1 MQCRMEIFLKK
12 YKKMIFFYL
21 KKYYLINN
29 MEDEDYDINDYDLD
43 EDDGNIIETDDN
55 ENKNEDETSF
65 VGYNEIMDKNKKVKK
80 KTVPFLNKFEKA
92 RLLGVRIQQL
102 SAGAQPKISTEGF
115 ETIQDI
121 VDEELRQ
128 RKIPLII
135 KRNLPNGDSEE
146 WKLEEFEKV

>member
-1 MQCRMEIFLKK
+1 
-12 YKKMIFFYL
+12 
-21 KKYYLINN
+21 

>member
-1 MQCRMEIFLKK
+1 MA
-12 YKKMIFFYL
+12 
-21 KKYYLINN
+21 
-29 MEDEDYDINDYDLD
+29 DEDHDINDYDLD

-55 ENKNEDETSF
+55 ENKNEDETNF
-65 VGYNEIMDKNKKVKK
+65 VGYNEIMEKNKKIKK

-146 WKLEEFEKV
+146 WKLEKF

>member
-1 MQCRMEIFLKK
+1 MA
-12 YKKMIFFYL
+12 
-21 KKYYLINN
+21 
-29 MEDEDYDINDYDLD
+29 DEDYDINDYELD
-43 EDDGNIIETDDN
+43 EDDENVIEFDEN
-55 ENKNEDETSF
+55 EEKNEDESEF
-65 VGYNEIMDKNKKVKK
+65 IGYNEIIDKNKNVKK

-92 RLLGVRIQQL
+92 RLLGERIQQL
-102 SAGAQPKISTEGF
+102 SAGEQPKISTEGF

-121 VDEELRQ
+121 VEEELKQ

>member
-1 MQCRMEIFLKK
+1 MA
-12 YKKMIFFYL
+12 
-21 KKYYLINN
+21 
-29 MEDEDYDINDYDLD
+29 DEDYDVNDYDI
-43 EDDGNIIETDDN
+43 EDDDNIIDYEDNDD
-55 ENKNEDETSF
+55 KNEENSKFLGYDE
-65 VGYNEIMDKNKKVKK
+65 VIDKNKKNKK

-102 SAGAQPKISTEGF
+102 SAGAEPKISTEGF

-121 VDEELRQ
+121 VEEELRL

-135 KRNLPNGDSEE
+135 KRNLPNGESEE

>member
-115 ETIQDI
+115 ETIPDI
-121 VDEELRQ
+121 IDEELRQ

>member
-1 MQCRMEIFLKK
+1 MAD
-12 YKKMIFFYL
+12 
-21 KKYYLINN
+21 
-29 MEDEDYDINDYDLD
+29 EDEIYNINEF
-43 EDDGNIIETDDN
+43 EDDNFDEV
-55 ENKNEDETSF
+55 EDEIVENIQIEESIMS
-65 VGYNEIMDKNKKVKK
+65 YDEIISKNNNKKK

-102 SAGAQPKISTEGF
+102 SSGAQPKIQTNGLNSIIE
-115 ETIQDI
+115 I
-121 VDEELRQ
+121 VEEELKQ

>member
-1 MQCRMEIFLKK
+1 MA
-12 YKKMIFFYL
+12 
-21 KKYYLINN
+21 
-29 MEDEDYDINDYDLD
+29 DEDYDINDYDIDDDD
-43 EDDGNIIETDDN
+43 ENIIDFEDNDD
-55 ENKNEDETSF
+55 KNETEKEF
-65 VGYNEIMDKNKKVKK
+65 IGYNEVIEKNKKVKK

-115 ETIQDI
+115 ETIKDI
-121 VDEELRQ
+121 VDEELKQ

-135 KRNLPNGDSEE
+135 KRNLPNGESEE

>member
-1 MQCRMEIFLKK
+1 MA
-12 YKKMIFFYL
+12 
-21 KKYYLINN
+21 
-29 MEDEDYDINDYDLD
+29 DVDYDINDYDLD

-55 ENKNEDETSF
+55 ENKNEDETNF
-65 VGYNEIMDKNKKVKK
+65 VGYNEIMEKNKKIKK

>member
-1 MQCRMEIFLKK
+1 MA
-12 YKKMIFFYL
+12 
-21 KKYYLINN
+21 
-29 MEDEDYDINDYDLD
+29 DEDYDINDYELD
-43 EDDGNIIETDDN
+43 EDDENVIDFDEN
-55 ENKNEDETSF
+55 EEKNEDESEF
-65 VGYNEIMDKNKKVKK
+65 IGYNEIIDKNKNVKK

-121 VDEELRQ
+121 VEEELKQ

>member
-1 MQCRMEIFLKK
+1 MA
-12 YKKMIFFYL
+12 
-21 KKYYLINN
+21 
-29 MEDEDYDINDYDLD
+29 DEDHDINDYDLD

-55 ENKNEDETSF
+55 ENKNEDETNF
-65 VGYNEIMDKNKKVKK
+65 VGYNEIMEKNKKIKK

>member
-1 MQCRMEIFLKK
+1 MA
-12 YKKMIFFYL
+12 
-21 KKYYLINN
+21 
-29 MEDEDYDINDYDLD
+29 DEDYDINDYELD
-43 EDDGNIIETDDN
+43 EDDENVIDFDEN
-55 ENKNEDETSF
+55 EEKNEDESEF
-65 VGYNEIMDKNKKVKK
+65 IGYNEIIDKNKNVKK

-102 SAGAQPKISTEGF
+102 SAGAQPKISTDGF

-121 VDEELRQ
+121 VEEELRQ

>member
-1 MQCRMEIFLKK
+1 MA
-12 YKKMIFFYL
+12 
-21 KKYYLINN
+21 
-29 MEDEDYDINDYDLD
+29 DEDYDINDYELD
-43 EDDGNIIETDDN
+43 EDDENVIEFDEN
-55 ENKNEDETSF
+55 EEKNEDESEF
-65 VGYNEIMDKNKKVKK
+65 IGYNEIIDKNKNVKK

-121 VDEELRQ
+121 VEEELKQ

-135 KRNLPNGDSEE
+135 KRNLPNGESEE

>member
-1 MQCRMEIFLKK
+1 MADE
-12 YKKMIFFYL
+12 
-21 KKYYLINN
+21 
-29 MEDEDYDINDYDLD
+29 EDYDVNDFEEEDNFYEDEQEIENDL
-43 EDDGNIIETDDN
+43 ENNNN
-55 ENKNEDETSF
+55 ELISYNEMVNKNK
-65 VGYNEIMDKNKKVKK
+65 DKKK

-102 SAGAQPKISTEGF
+102 SAGAEPKINTSELLN
-115 ETIQDI
+115 I
-121 VDEELRQ
+121 VEIAQEELRQ

>member
-1 MQCRMEIFLKK
+1 MA
-12 YKKMIFFYL
+12 
-21 KKYYLINN
+21 
-29 MEDEDYDINDYDLD
+29 DEDYDINDYDLD

-55 ENKNEDETSF
+55 ENKNEDETNF
-65 VGYNEIMDKNKKVKK
+65 VGYNEIMEKNKKIKK

>member
-1 MQCRMEIFLKK
+1 MA
-12 YKKMIFFYL
+12 
-21 KKYYLINN
+21 
-29 MEDEDYDINDYDLD
+29 DEDYDINDYDIDDD
-43 EDDGNIIETDDN
+43 ENIIDFEDNDD
-55 ENKNEDETSF
+55 KNETEKEF
-65 VGYNEIMDKNKKVKK
+65 IGYNEVIEKNKKVKK

-115 ETIQDI
+115 NTIQDI
-121 VDEELRQ
+121 VDEELKQ

-146 WKLEEFEKV
+146 WRLEEFEKV

>member
-1 MQCRMEIFLKK
+1 MA
-12 YKKMIFFYL
+12 
-21 KKYYLINN
+21 
-29 MEDEDYDINDYDLD
+29 DEDYDINDYELD
-43 EDDGNIIETDDN
+43 EDDENVIEFDEN
-55 ENKNEDETSF
+55 EEKNEDESEF
-65 VGYNEIMDKNKKVKK
+65 IGYNEIIDKNKNVKK

-121 VDEELRQ
+121 VEEELKQ

-135 KRNLPNGDSEE
+135 KRNLPNGISEE

>member
-1 MQCRMEIFLKK
+1 MA
-12 YKKMIFFYL
+12 
-21 KKYYLINN
+21 
-29 MEDEDYDINDYDLD
+29 DEDYDINDYELD
-43 EDDGNIIETDDN
+43 EDDENVIDFDEN
-55 ENKNEDETSF
+55 EEKNEDESEF
-65 VGYNEIMDKNKKVKK
+65 IGYNEIIDKNKNVKK

-121 VDEELRQ
+121 VEEELKQ

-135 KRNLPNGDSEE
+135 KRNLPNGESEE

>member
-1 MQCRMEIFLKK
+1 MADE
-12 YKKMIFFYL
+12 
-21 KKYYLINN
+21 
-29 MEDEDYDINDYDLD
+29 EDYDVNDFEE
-43 EDDGNIIETDDN
+43 EDNFY
-55 ENKNEDETSF
+55 EDELETENDIENNNNEF
-65 VGYNEIMDKNKKVKK
+65 ITYNEIVNKNKDKKK

-102 SAGAQPKISTEGF
+102 SAGAEPKINTTELLN
-115 ETIQDI
+115 I
-121 VDEELRQ
+121 VEIAQEELIQ